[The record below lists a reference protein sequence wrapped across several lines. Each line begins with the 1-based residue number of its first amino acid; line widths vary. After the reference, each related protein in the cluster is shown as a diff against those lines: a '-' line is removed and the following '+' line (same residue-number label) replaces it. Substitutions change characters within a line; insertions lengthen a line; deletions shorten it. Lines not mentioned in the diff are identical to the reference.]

1 MAPSDKNVALLP
13 LKRIRVWHTF
23 IILIIAFFGLRLFYL
38 QIIRYDHYKTA
49 ALSDQLKQYEIPATR
64 GIISAYDGGASVPIV
79 LNQTLYTIYAD
90 PAFIKHPETVAA
102 TLANVFGGTPNDYS
116 EKLTRQGSRYVI
128 IAKKVSKATKSKLL
142 GYDYAGIGAQA
153 QSYRVYPQGSL
164 ASQLLG
170 FVNND
175 GKGVYGIEQAL
186 NSTLSGTPGRLKA
199 ITDVHGVPLAASDGN
214 ISVPAVPGKKVQLTI
229 DLGMQKQMENILKDQ
244 YKKTHSEGLSAVI
257 IDPNTGQVK
266 AMANYPTFNPSDSSH
281 TDVKLFRNN
290 AASLAIEPGSSMK
303 PLIAAA
309 ALDSGSVTPNTTYFD
324 HAKVTVNGYTIT
336 NIEGDGGPGEQSVQS
351 ILSLSLNTG
360 ATWLLMR
367 LGGSGDAINM
377 GAITRWHNYMVGHYR
392 FGQRTHIEQGYESPG
407 YVPAADK
414 KRSAIQLTYA
424 NTAFGQGVQVTALQ
438 MALAYSSV
446 LNGGTYYQPTLI
458 NSYVDANGQVT
469 TNRPKV
475 LGTHVVNES
484 VSRSLTK
491 LLQGVV
497 NRYYGIGFRYMK
509 FPDGYI
515 VGGKTGT
522 AQVASPGGGYH
533 EKYNNGSYIGFVG
546 GQHPQYVIAV
556 YNIKPHLP
564 ADAYAGSA
572 GGQPV
577 FGDLAHMLI
586 DNGYVVPKQ

>member
-1 MAPSDKNVALLP
+1 MP
-13 LKRIRVWHTF
+13 LKRIRIWHT
-23 IILIIAFFGLRLFYL
+23 LIIVIIAVFGLRLFYL
-38 QIIRYDHYKTA
+38 QVIRYDHYKTA

-90 PAFIKHPETVAA
+90 PAFIKHPTTVAS
-102 TLANVFGGTPNDYS
+102 TLADVLGGKPSDYV

-128 IAKKVSKATKSKLL
+128 LAKKVSKITKTKLL
-142 GYDYAGIGAQA
+142 NNDYAGIGAQE

-170 FVNND
+170 FVNNE

-186 NSTLSGTPGRLKA
+186 NTTLTGTPGRLKA
-199 ITDVHGVPLAASDGN
+199 ITDVHGVPLAASEGN
-214 ISVPAVPGKKVQLTI
+214 VSVPAVAGKKVQLTI

-244 YKKTHSEGLSAVI
+244 YKKTHSEGLSAII

-266 AMANYPTFNPSDSSH
+266 AMANYPTYNPADYSH

-290 AASLAIEPGSSMK
+290 AVSLAIEPGSSMK
-303 PLIAAA
+303 PLMAAG
-309 ALDSGSVTPNTTYFD
+309 ALDSGVVTPTTTYFD

-367 LGGSGDAINM
+367 LGGSNDTINM
-377 GAITRWHNYMVGHYR
+377 GAIKRWHNYMVGHYR
-392 FGQRTHIEQGYESPG
+392 FGHPTHIEQGYESDG

-414 KRSAIQLTYA
+414 RRSAIQLTYA
-424 NTAFGQGVQVTALQ
+424 NTSFGQGVQVTALQ

-446 LNGGTYYQPTLI
+446 LNGGTYYQPTLV
-458 NSYVDANGQVT
+458 NSYVGADGQVT
-469 TNRPKV
+469 KNQPKV
-475 LGTHVVNES
+475 
-484 VSRSLTK
+484 VSRQVVGDGISQALTK
-491 LLQGVV
+491 LLEGVV
-497 NRYYGIGFRYMK
+497 NRYYGIGFRYLK

-577 FGDLAHMLI
+577 FADLAHMLI
-586 DNGYVVPKQ
+586 NNGYVVPRQ

>member
-1 MAPSDKNVALLP
+1 MAPSDKNPALLP
-13 LKRIRVWHTF
+13 LRRIRVWHTL
-23 IILIIAFFGLRLFYL
+23 IILIIAVFGLRLFYL

-64 GIISAYDGGASVPIV
+64 GIISAFDGGASVPIV

-90 PAFIKHPETVAA
+90 PVYVKHPSTTAA
-102 TLANVFGGTPNDYS
+102 TLANVLGGTPSDYTD
-116 EKLTRQGSRYVI
+116 KLTRQGSRYVI
-128 IAKKVSKATKSKLL
+128 LAKKVSKATKAKLL
-142 GYDYAGIGAQA
+142 SYDYAGIGARE

-170 FVNND
+170 FVNNE
-175 GKGVYGIEQAL
+175 GKGVYGVEQAL
-186 NSTLSGTPGRLKA
+186 DKTLTGTPGRLKA
-199 ITDVHGVPLAASDGN
+199 ITDVHGVPLAASEGN
-214 ISVPAVPGKKVQLTI
+214 VSVPAVAGKKVQLTI

-244 YKKTHSEGLSAVI
+244 YAKTHSEGLSAVI

-266 AMANYPTFNPSDSSH
+266 AMANYPTYNPADYRH
-281 TDVKLFRNN
+281 TDVKVFKNN
-290 AASLAIEPGSSMK
+290 AVSLAIEPGSSMK

-309 ALDSGSVTPNTTYFD
+309 ALDSGAVTPSTTYFD

-367 LGGSGDAINM
+367 LGGSNDTINM
-377 GAITRWHNYMVGHYR
+377 GAIKRWHNYMVGHYH
-392 FGQRTHIEQGYESPG
+392 FGHPTHIEQGYESDG

-414 KRSAIQLTYA
+414 RRSAIQLTYA
-424 NTAFGQGVQVTALQ
+424 NTSFGQGVQVTALQ
-438 MALAYSSV
+438 MALAYSSA
-446 LNGGTYYQPTLI
+446 LNGGTYYQPTLVD
-458 NSYVDANGQVT
+458 SYVGADGQVT
-469 TNRPKV
+469 KNRPKV
-475 LGTHVVNES
+475 VSQHVVSEA
-484 VSRSLTK
+484 VSRALTK
-491 LLQGVV
+491 LLEGVV
-497 NRYYGIGFRYMK
+497 NRYYGIGFRYLK

-577 FGDLAHMLI
+577 FADLAHMLI
-586 DNGYVVPKQ
+586 DNGYARPRQ